1 MSAIFNQIGL
11 AVRTKF
17 EENEA
22 YFQGE
27 LVDKH
32 NDFELGSTIELPG
45 AQATSISLMEGTRD
59 GIIAKSTEAM
69 NAHSA
74 AIITKGNEIKSL
86 LSDDNIINVFAELQ
100 TKLDEQGEELAK
112 RIDEYNTDLAVM
124 AAQRKAEIGFEDA
137 VVVAAMA
144 TITTAIDGLQS

>member
-17 EENEA
+17 EENQA

-27 LVDKH
+27 LEDKH
-32 NDFELGSTIELPG
+32 NDFVQNSTIELPD
-45 AQATSISLMEGTRD
+45 AQATSISLMEGTKD
-59 GIIAKSTEAM
+59 GIISKSNEAM

-100 TKLDEQGEELAK
+100 TKLDAEGEELNK
-112 RIDEYNTDLAVM
+112 RVDEYNADLAAL